1 MIVEVFLVSRPLL
14 ISSRVSHQ
22 HLLRGIKNYILT
34 VVKTIECYIKSVYFQ
49 ISSYLDHKR
58 KLQMKALQRSLKP
71 DLWQSQKQKFNGSI
85 TRLSSRKRKTALL
98 SSTKQICTCTA
109 GRKKF
114 PDELYHRYLTDIIN
128 SAICFNDELLSYFS
142 VKFQYHPHFKCEEGR
157 CWYI

>member
-1 MIVEVFLVSRPLL
+1 MVEHPLSEHMGVDKHDRRSLSRESSLADIVEGIPPTFAQRYKKL
-14 ISSRVSHQ
+14 
-22 HLLRGIKNYILT
+22 HLNCCENHCVCK
-34 VVKTIECYIKSVYFQ
+34 CYIKSVYFQ

-85 TRLSSRKRKTALL
+85 TRLSSRKRKIALL

-114 PDELYHRYLTDIIN
+114 PDELCHIYLKV
-128 SAICFNDELLSYFS
+128 F
-142 VKFQYHPHFKCEEGR
+142 
-157 CWYI
+157 